1 MKKTIT
7 FAILFFTVSFQL
19 YPQNV
24 NGRVSSSILTFE
36 RFESESV
43 SNTYFR
49 TYQLL
54 NLNINYDNYSIRT
67 YMNLEDDAQKKLEFD
82 PRLRLYNLYFE
93 ARNLFDIATIKLGRQ
108 PIFNSITGGSFDGV
122 TLGFKYD
129 EYKLTAYYGGN
140 VPAYQKFEITDKWSD
155 DFLLGADFLTTILSD
170 FTFGLSYI
178 NKHFKPYEYNAIR
191 YDDDLNPITVL
202 IRSKSQQYHLASAK
216 VIYELPNTLDL
227 HTKAEYD
234 LNYNLISRVEFGGE
248 YYYNKKLNFN
258 LYYNYRE
265 PMIRYN
271 SIFSVFDYG
280 NTQEIEAGAGYK
292 ILDWLSVNGAF
303 GYVNYSD
310 ENSSRLNIGVS
321 SKYGTL
327 SYRKTLGYAGELD
340 ALSLYTAYSFL
351 NNLITPSIGLSLT
364 KYKLSKDDNAND
376 LITFLG
382 GVNVRPWRMLS
393 ADLQGQFLKNKIYK
407 NDFRLLFKI
416 NYWFNTNLDW
426 M

>member
-122 TLGFKYD
+122 TLGLKYD

-155 DFLLGADFLTTILSD
+155 DFTRCGF
-170 FTFGLSYI
+170 F
-178 NKHFKPYEYNAIR
+178 NNNFK
-191 YDDDLNPITVL
+191 
-202 IRSKSQQYHLASAK
+202 
-216 VIYELPNTLDL
+216 
-227 HTKAEYD
+227 
-234 LNYNLISRVEFGGE
+234 
-248 YYYNKKLNFN
+248 
-258 LYYNYRE
+258 
-265 PMIRYN
+265 
-271 SIFSVFDYG
+271 
-280 NTQEIEAGAGYK
+280 
-292 ILDWLSVNGAF
+292 
-303 GYVNYSD
+303 
-310 ENSSRLNIGVS
+310 
-321 SKYGTL
+321 
-327 SYRKTLGYAGELD
+327 
-340 ALSLYTAYSFL
+340 
-351 NNLITPSIGLSLT
+351 
-364 KYKLSKDDNAND
+364 
-376 LITFLG
+376 
-382 GVNVRPWRMLS
+382 
-393 ADLQGQFLKNKIYK
+393 
-407 NDFRLLFKI
+407 
-416 NYWFNTNLDW
+416 
-426 M
+426 

>member
-1 MKKTIT
+1 
-7 FAILFFTVSFQL
+7 
-19 YPQNV
+19 
-24 NGRVSSSILTFE
+24 
-36 RFESESV
+36 
-43 SNTYFR
+43 
-49 TYQLL
+49 
-54 NLNINYDNYSIRT
+54 
-67 YMNLEDDAQKKLEFD
+67 
-82 PRLRLYNLYFE
+82 
-93 ARNLFDIATIKLGRQ
+93 
-108 PIFNSITGGSFDGV
+108 
-122 TLGFKYD
+122 
-129 EYKLTAYYGGN
+129 
-140 VPAYQKFEITDKWSD
+140 
-155 DFLLGADFLTTILSD
+155 
-170 FTFGLSYI
+170 
-178 NKHFKPYEYNAIR
+178 
-191 YDDDLNPITVL
+191 
-202 IRSKSQQYHLASAK
+202 
-216 VIYELPNTLDL
+216 
-227 HTKAEYD
+227 
-234 LNYNLISRVEFGGE
+234 
-248 YYYNKKLNFN
+248 
-258 LYYNYRE
+258 
-265 PMIRYN
+265 MIRYN